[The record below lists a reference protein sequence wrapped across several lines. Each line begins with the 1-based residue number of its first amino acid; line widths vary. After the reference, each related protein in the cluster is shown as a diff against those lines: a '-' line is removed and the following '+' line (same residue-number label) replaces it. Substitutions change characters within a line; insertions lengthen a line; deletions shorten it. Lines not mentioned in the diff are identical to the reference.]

1 MAIGWKVIFSFGFEF
16 KHCMYAM
23 MWLKMCRELIK
34 HKEDNDKDLMGYLI
48 MKVREDNR
56 E

>member
-1 MAIGWKVIFSFGFEF
+1 
-16 KHCMYAM
+16 MYAM